1 MTKVQEK
8 GRIVKTTIK
17 KKYVTNALNPP
28 NSRVAS
34 IFVIVLDNSVGSLI
48 ADVIPTDPRNTLLS
62 DSSTSDNNNFS
73 STLSKLGTKVG
84 PKAVFKK
91 DQQIKEQANG
101 KPMKSGFRMRNNS
114 TLNTKGYESESEVKS
129 TNSTTTS
136 STLQQFIPTRNF
148 EQTNGSATTKTS
160 SRSLSQKGT

>member
-17 KKYVTNALNPP
+17 KKYVSNALNPP

-34 IFVIVLDNSVGSLI
+34 IFVIVLDNSVGQSQTDFL
-48 ADVIPTDPRNTLLS
+48 PTDPRNTLMS
-62 DSSTSDNNNFS
+62 DSSLSENNNFS

-91 DQQIKEQANG
+91 DSLGKEQINNNPLKNG
-101 KPMKSGFRMRNNS
+101 HRMRNNS

-129 TNSTTTS
+129 TNSTTAS

-148 EQTNGSATTKTS
+148 E
-160 SRSLSQKGT
+160 